1 MSEIPTHGDV
11 EPRIPPR
18 RGRPVTR
25 ADVARYASVS
35 TAVVSYVVN
44 GGPRPVAA
52 ATRERVLG
60 AVRLLGYRP
69 NASARALRTGATKL
83 IGVVLPEIA
92 NPLFAELALSI
103 EQYAGELG
111 FAVLVTNS
119 ASDPTVERRNIRNL
133 AARQVD
139 GMILV
144 TVMGPSDLV
153 GLPIADIPTVLL
165 NTFEETP
172 GFASIGIDAFDGA
185 SRGVRHLIEH
195 GHPSVALVIGRHS
208 GDDVELRERG
218 WLAATRDAGLP
229 DGPIAREEF
238 SRAGGHRAG
247 HGLFGG
253 LNPPTAVFCSSDWQ
267 AIGVFRALY
276 ELGLRVPED
285 VAVVSFDGTEAS
297 EYTNPQLTVVRQPVA
312 AMAADAISR
321 VVEMGKPNDRPHR
334 PDVGGAFKVA
344 PSPGAQ
350 ADATTLTTSTHR
362 IAHTAD
368 LIIRRSCGCHPELA
382 SRSLQA

>member
-1 MSEIPTHGDV
+1 MATSSSVHAPTG
-11 EPRIPPR
+11 E
-18 RGRPVTR
+18 RPVTR
-25 ADVARYASVS
+25 ADVARYAGVS

-92 NPLFAELALSI
+92 NPLFAEMALAI
-103 EQYAGELG
+103 EHYAGELG

-139 GMILV
+139 GMILAAV
-144 TVMGPSDLV
+144 TGPSDLV
-153 GLPIADIPTVLL
+153 GLPIAGIPTVLL

-172 GFASIGIDAFDGA
+172 GFASVGVDALDGA
-185 SRGVRHLIEH
+185 YRGVRHLIEH

-208 GDDVELRERG
+208 GVDVEFRERG
-218 WLAATRDAGLP
+218 WLSATRDAGLP
-229 DGPIAREEF
+229 DGAIAREEF
-238 SRAGGHRAG
+238 SRAGGLRAG
-247 HGLFGG
+247 HWLFGG
-253 LNPPTAVFCSSDWQ
+253 RNPPSAVFCSSDWQ
-267 AIGVFRALY
+267 AIGVLRALY

-285 VAVVSFDGTEAS
+285 VAVVSFDGSESS
-297 EYTNPQLTVVRQPVA
+297 EYTNPQLTVVQQPVA
-312 AMAADAISR
+312 AMAADAIR
-321 VVEMGKPNDRPHR
+321 WVVELGKANNPPHR
-334 PDVGGAFKVA
+334 PDVGGEFHVA
-344 PSPGAQ
+344 PSLEAHARQ
-350 ADATTLTTSTHR
+350 ASVTMSSHR
-362 IAHTAD
+362 IVHTAD

-382 SRSLQA
+382 PRSRQA